1 MKARAISTRGMSVQL
16 PKHLYRRMERT
27 ARLTKCQFSE
37 VIASALETSLPL
49 LPDELPRDVAED
61 LAGWTLLD
69 NEALRAI
76 AGAFLPQKQQWRF
89 TILLRKREAGALSA
103 RERAEW
109 EALQQEYPRVS
120 QNKAKAHYL
129 LAQREK
135 ARKA

>member
-1 MKARAISTRGMSVQL
+1 MQL
-16 PKHLYRRMERT
+16 PKHLYRRVERT
-27 ARLTKCQFSE
+27 ARLTKCHFSE
-37 VIASALETSLPL
+37 VIVSALETSLPL

-69 NEALRAI
+69 DEALRAI
-76 AGAFLPQKQQWRF
+76 AGAFLPKKQQRRF
-89 TILLRKREAGALSA
+89 AILLRKHEAGALRA

-109 EALQQEYPRVS
+109 EALQQEYLRVS
-120 QNKAKAHYL
+120 QNKAKAQYL